1 MRPLPARGEKFPEQ
15 LRGLV
20 RQHPRNHRGAVI
32 ELGMVEYRKAGTHS
46 APFHV
51 VGAVYKARN
60 ASLDHGSGTHGARL
74 YGDVDSGAGQP
85 VVSNGAR
92 GLAKR
97 DDFGVRGGIAIRN
110 GAVSGAGNDAL
121 ADHYGRAHG
130 DLAALRRSPCFVK
143 RGTHVELVDVVLL
156 VHGQSE

>member
-15 LRGLV
+15 LRGLG
-20 RQHPRNHRGAVI
+20 RQHPRNHRGAMI
-32 ELGMVEYRKAGTHS
+32 ELGMVEYRKAGTHRT
-46 APFHV
+46 PLHV
-51 VGAVYKARN
+51 VGAVYKARY
-60 ASLDHGSGTHGARL
+60 ARLDHGSGTHGARL

-97 DDFGVRGGIAIRN
+97 DDFGVRGGIAIRD
-110 GAVSGAGNDAL
+110 GAVSSTRDDAL
-121 ADHYGRAHG
+121 ADHHDRAHG
-130 DLAALRRSPCFVK
+130 DLAALRSGARFVK